1 MSENEITTLLKEAH
15 NDELE
20 TVINYQTNA
29 IVLDGVEAEEIS
41 ASLRQDVQEELQ
53 HAADIGERLDQLG
66 DRPRASLEIEMR
78 QEAMQPPEDSTDV
91 LSTIEGVIEAEEDAV
106 ETYRELVEAAEDR
119 DDPVTEDLATEL
131 LADEEEHLSEFEGYR
146 KEYVAD

>member
-1 MSENEITTLLKEAH
+1 MSDDEITSLLKEAH
-15 NDELE
+15 NDEIE

-29 IVLDGVEAEEIS
+29 IILDGVDAEEIS

-66 DRPRASLEIEMR
+66 DRPGASFDIEMR

-106 ETYRELVEAAEDR
+106 ETYHELVEAAEDE

-131 LADEEEHLSEFEGYR
+131 LADEEEHLAEFEGYR